1 MLPAQ
6 HRLRAGA
13 DFTAVLRGRGAARAA
28 SALIVVHA
36 ATTDPSGKRPPRVG
50 FVVSKAVG
58 NAVVRNRT
66 KRRLRAL
73 AHTQRAALRPGTD
86 YVVRA
91 LPAAGAAAFAE
102 LDDDLR
108 KALRRIGS
116 RS

>member
-13 DFTAVLRGRGAARAA
+13 DYTAVLRGRGAARAA
-28 SALIVVHA
+28 TAHIVVHA
-36 ATTDPSGKRPPRVG
+36 ATTDPSGERPPRVG

-66 KRRLRAL
+66 KRRLRAGVQ
-73 AHTQRAALRPGTD
+73 ARRPELRMGTD
-86 YVVRA
+86 YVIRA
-91 LPAAGAAAFAE
+91 LPAAGAADYAALE
-102 LDDDLR
+102 QDLR
-108 KALRRIGS
+108 SCLARVGP

>member
-1 MLPAQ
+1 VLPAQ

-28 SALIVVHA
+28 SAHIVVHA
-36 ATTDPSGKRPPRVG
+36 ATTDPSGTRPPRVG

-73 AHTQRAALRPGTD
+73 AWTGRDLLRPGTD

-91 LPAAGAAAFAE
+91 LPAAAAAGYPVLE
-102 LDDDLR
+102 SDLR
-108 KALRRIGS
+108 SCLSRIGA

>member
-1 MLPAQ
+1 VLPAQ

-28 SALIVVHA
+28 SAHIVVHA
-36 ATTDPSGKRPPRVG
+36 ATTDPSGIRPPRVG

-73 AHTQRAALRPGTD
+73 AWARRDALRLGTD
-86 YVVRA
+86 YVIRA
-91 LPAAGAAAFAE
+91 LPAAGAAEFADLE
-102 LDDDLR
+102 ADLR
-108 KALRRIGS
+108 SCLNRVGGRA
-116 RS
+116 

>member
-28 SALIVVHA
+28 SARIVVHA
-36 ATTDPSGKRPPRVG
+36 ARTDPSGERPPRVG
-50 FVVSKAVG
+50 FVVSRSVG

-66 KRRLRAL
+66 RRRLRA
-73 AHTQRAALRPGTD
+73 AVYARRDSLRMGTD
-86 YVVRA
+86 YVIRA

-102 LDDDLR
+102 LDADLGSCIAR
-108 KALRRIGS
+108 AKVRR
-116 RS
+116 